1 MRKRIKRWWNGQRVP
16 IYYDGQTEGPGGM
29 GKLPDE
35 WRTVYSPSAAT
46 VRHLLKRTSTALKAS
61 WRWVIGAGIIATIPQ
76 GLLALKQLELFPPL
90 FDQEGHK
97 PAKKAEAQDHA
108 GQAKEKKLPDA
119 DAPTIE
125 HLKPPVAPSEAQ
137 SAASRTGVS
146 GAR

>member
-46 VRHLLKRTSTALKAS
+46 ARHFLKRASTALKAS
-61 WRWVIGAGIIATIPQ
+61 CKWIIGAGVVATIAQ
-76 GLLALKQLELFPPL
+76 GILAFKQLEFFPSL
-90 FDQEGHK
+90 FDKETHH
-97 PAKKAEAQDHA
+97 PAKKSEPKDHP